1 MSSPT
6 AKADLSVYL
15 AKDSVRIPSQIV
27 KGANKLKSFP
37 IRIGTHEI
45 GTLFIKDAH
54 LNAPRWAR
62 FFSQVIAEAEFGRNS
77 STAAVLVVPAN
88 KRVFVLTFGQ
98 GRHLIDSEFIEMNFG
113 LRVALNSLDAN
124 SLRSIDKSSFE
135 SYPKQSREQSG
146 RAAELQYFGVDVERD
161 LLRGVTGIPKD
172 KSLGERLS
180 GMDSVK
186 LSLDVD
192 LSTLK
197 ALLSKLIAAFES
209 ASYKKGV
216 FSWVDHIG
224 EVKDTTLAQ
233 TLDQELITKIHTGDT
248 TNVWLSVPEIVDWD
262 RVVGFRY
269 AMTVNAPSFYDIRLA
284 DFIQSLSGKELNKER
299 LLKRKVYC
307 VDADYYPVFDRPAY
321 YFLYA
326 EVLFNSEIYLL
337 NNGKWYRINN
347 HYARQV
353 NDFFDHV
360 RRYDKTLPDYEDET
374 EGDYNIR
381 VVQRNPQEFALLDK
395 KNVYPPGAAS
405 PVEPCDLLRSP
416 NEFIHVKRYGGSS
429 VLSHLFNQGLVSG
442 ELFQMQGEFRKLINA
457 KLPRQHRLSNVAAR
471 PTAGSYKVVF
481 GIISESVKPLSI
493 PFFSKISLKQTVNR
507 LEAIGFVVTLAK
519 ISVSDATKKT
529 TKYPGSKKTK
539 LLFQTQ

>member
-1 MSSPT
+1 MSVQT
-6 AKADLSVYL
+6 TKADLSIYMT
-15 AKDSVRIPSQIV
+15 KDGVRVPSQIV
-27 KGANKLKSFP
+27 KGATTLTSFP
-37 IRIGTHEI
+37 IRVGTQEI

-54 LNAPRWAR
+54 LNPPRWAK
-62 FFSQVIAEAEFGRNS
+62 FFKDVVPEAEFGRNS
-77 STAAVLVVPAN
+77 STAAVLLVPAD

-113 LRVALNSLDAN
+113 LRVALNCLDAN

-135 SYPKQSREQSG
+135 TYPKQSREQSG

-161 LLRGVTGIPKD
+161 LLRGITGVPKD

-186 LSLDVD
+186 LSLEVD
-192 LSTLK
+192 LSSLK
-197 ALLSKLIAAFES
+197 GLLSKLVAAFE
-209 ASYKKGV
+209 ADNYKKGV

-224 EVKDTTLAQ
+224 EVKDPTLVQ
-233 TLDQELITKIHTGDT
+233 TLDQELLTKIHTGDT
-248 TNVWLSVPEIVDWD
+248 TNVWLSVPEIIDWN

-269 AMTVNAPSFYDIRLA
+269 AMTRNAPSFYDIRLA
-284 DFIQSLSGKELNKER
+284 DFIQLLNGKELNKER
-299 LLKRKVYC
+299 LLKRKIYC
-307 VDADYYPVFDRPAY
+307 VDADYYSVFDRPTY

-326 EVLFNSEIYLL
+326 EVPFNSEIYLL
-337 NNGKWYRINN
+337 NNGKWYRINK

-353 NDFFDHV
+353 NDFFVHV
-360 RRYDKTLPDYEDET
+360 RRYDRTLPDYEDKT
-374 EGDYNIR
+374 EGDYNKR
-381 VVQRNPQEFALLDK
+381 VAQRDPKEFALLDK

-442 ELFQMQGEFRKLINA
+442 ELFQMQADFRKLLNG
-457 KLPRQHRLSNVAAR
+457 KLPQQHKLLNVAAR

-481 GIISESVKPLSI
+481 AIISESVKPLSI
-493 PFFSKISLKQTVNR
+493 PFFSKISLKHTLNR
-507 LEAIGFVVTLAK
+507 LEAIGFGVMLAK
-519 ISVSDATKKT
+519 VSVSDVTKKT
-529 TKYPGSKKTK
+529 AKYPGSKKTK
-539 LLFQTQ
+539 QSFQTT